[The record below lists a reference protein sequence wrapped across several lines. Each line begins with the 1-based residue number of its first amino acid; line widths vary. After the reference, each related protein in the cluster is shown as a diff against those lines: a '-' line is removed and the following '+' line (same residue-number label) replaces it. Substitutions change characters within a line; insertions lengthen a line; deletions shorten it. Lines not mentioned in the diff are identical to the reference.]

1 MILRGESENYHIL
14 CINYDQNI
22 ILRRV
27 MIQMMLINQWME
39 CQAQQRAEASREAV
53 A

>member
-22 ILRRV
+22 ILRRE
-27 MIQMMLINQWME
+27 MIQNDADKSVDGMPGAAT
-39 CQAQQRAEASREAV
+39 C
-53 A
+53 